1 MGFYEERIFPWMC
14 DRMMDAPPMERLT
27 RAALA
32 DVTGD
37 VLEIGFG
44 SGRSLAF
51 YPTTGIT
58 RLTALE
64 PSHGMTARAR
74 DRVAAAPFPVELV
87 PGAGERLPFAEE
99 QFDAVV
105 LVFTL
110 CSVDDPAQVIGEAK
124 RVLKAGGRLHFVE
137 HVASRHPGHRRWQ
150 ERLNPLQRAFACGCN
165 LNRDPLAIAEA
176 AGLHVELGTHDIQP
190 DFPMFPTLFPVSR
203 CVAVKRA

>member
-14 DRMMDAPPMERLT
+14 DKMMDAPPMARLT

-32 DVTGD
+32 DVAGD

-51 YPTTGIT
+51 YTGDIT

-64 PSHGMTARAR
+64 PSEGMTARAR
-74 DRVAAAPFPVELV
+74 ARIAEAPFPVELV
-87 PGAGERLPFAEE
+87 PGAGERLPFDDER
-99 QFDAVV
+99 FDAVV

-110 CSVDDPAQVIGEAK
+110 CSVSDPAQVIKEAK
-124 RVLKAGGRLHFVE
+124 RVLKTDGRLHFVE
-137 HVASRHPGHRRWQ
+137 HVASRHPRHRRWQ

-165 LNRDPLAIAEA
+165 LNRDPLAIAQD
-176 AGLHVELGTHDIQP
+176 AGLQVELGTHDIQP